1 MSNEND
7 SKLNVAM
14 FDSGADLSCHRAD
27 VSQLDSSTNI
37 TVDRPAPVRMFGESE
52 DRSVVGLA
60 GFNFLTQAGIVADLL
75 KTAERVLSKPC
86 PSRLQELEN
95 ALRTFERF
103 TAPVAYGVD
112 DVPDANNKLSEEDKL
127 DVLNVFAAEY
137 EVKDSDWEALH
148 YIVNKTHGE

>member
-14 FDSGADLSCHRAD
+14 IDAGTDLSGHKVD

-37 TVDRPAPVRMFGESE
+37 SE
-52 DRSVVGLA
+52 GRSVVGQA

-103 TAPVAYGVD
+103 TAPVAYGVE
-112 DVPDANNKLSEEDKL
+112 DVAGIDPTLS
-127 DVLNVFAAEY
+127 LNEQLEALENYAHNY
-137 EVKDSDWEALH
+137 QTKDSDLYAIK
-148 YIVNKTHGE
+148 YSIDIVRGNHN